1 MNWYSLDENK
11 LSTELKC
18 DISTGLSD
26 ESVKKRRL
34 RHGNNELIDKGG
46 KNPWLILLDQF
57 KAVMVIILIVAAIL
71 SAVLGDFKDMFAIL
85 LIVILNAL
93 LGFSQECKA
102 EKAMQAL
109 KKLSVPKIKVKRHG
123 IISEISAVDL
133 VPGDIIYLDAG
144 NMIPADCRILE
155 GYNLRIQEATLTGES
170 EAVEKNSDV
179 IEKESL
185 QIADCTNMAFM
196 GTVISFGR
204 GVAIVTETGM
214 KTELGQ
220 IAKMIQSVGDEQTP
234 LQKRLDQLG
243 KNLAGLAFIL
253 VGVVFLIGILK
264 GHNLHEMFLT
274 AVSLAVAAVPEGLPA
289 VVTIALALGAQRML
303 KRKALIRK
311 LPAVET
317 LGSVTV
323 ICSDKTGTL
332 TMNQMTVT
340 KLILGQ
346 KEIDIDPEDYH
357 GEGLDHDLRQLLVA
371 SALCNDAIIQQDEDN
386 PERFSTIGDPTE
398 GALVIAAKQSGYE
411 KHDLDMTFK
420 RISEIPF
427 DSERKKMTTVHSLE
441 SENSKF
447 DFFEDLFKN
456 KPDCEAVAITKGAV
470 DQMISCADEIII
482 DGKIIKFDE
491 QSKKKIEDKNNEL
504 AGKGIRVL
512 GVAFK
517 YVDSMKS
524 LGKDL
529 NSLETHQV
537 FIGMIGMIDPAR
549 PTAHDSVVTCRHA
562 GIRAIMITGDHPLTA
577 RAIACQLEIA
587 NEGSR
592 VVTGAELSEMSLDD
606 LEKIVDD
613 VSVYAR
619 VSPEHKLNIVQ
630 ALQNRGNIVSMT
642 GDGVNDAPALKK
654 ADIGVAMGITGTDVS
669 KEAADM
675 ILQDDNFSTIVKSVK
690 EGRIIFDNIRKFM
703 KYLLSSNVA
712 EIMVMLVAPF
722 LGMPLPL
729 LPIQIL
735 WMNLVT
741 DGLPALALGVE
752 KPENDTMDRPPCN
765 PSESILTASMGIYI
779 VGIAGVMTLISLA
792 VGYSYFKSGAAGS
805 KYWQSMLFTTL
816 TFSQIFLALAVRS
829 NKETL
834 IKIGIFSNI
843 PMIVSV
849 IITMVLHGF
858 ILYTP
863 ILQEFFGT
871 VALAGKDLGICL
883 LLSTIAF
890 WIIEFSK
897 LIKGML
903 TNNGEGS

>member
-1 MNWYSLDENK
+1 MNWYSLDEKK
-11 LSTELKC
+11 LSEELEC

-26 ESVKKRRL
+26 ESVIKKRFKY
-34 RHGNNELIDKGG
+34 GNNELIDRGG

-57 KAVMVIILIVAAIL
+57 KAVMVIILIIAAIL
-71 SAVLGDFKDMFAIL
+71 SAVMGDFKDMFAIL

-133 VPGDIIYLDAG
+133 VPGDVIYLDAG

-155 GYNLRIQEATLTGES
+155 GYNLKIQEATLTGES
-170 EAVEKNSDV
+170 EAVEKHSDV
-179 IEKESL
+179 IDKESV

-204 GVAIVTETGM
+204 GVALVTAIGM
-214 KTELGQ
+214 NTELGK
-220 IAKMIQSVGDEQTP
+220 IATMIQNVGDEQTP
-234 LQKRLDQLG
+234 LQKRLDHLG
-243 KNLAGLAFIL
+243 KILAGLAFIL
-253 VGVVFLIGILK
+253 VGVVFVIGLVK
-264 GHNLHEMFLT
+264 GNNLHEMFLT

-340 KLILGQ
+340 KLIMGHE
-346 KEIDIDPEDYH
+346 EIDVDPEDYH

-371 SALCNDAIIQQDEDN
+371 SALCNDAIIQQDEEN
-386 PERFSTIGDPTE
+386 PERYSTVGDPTE

-411 KHDLDMTFK
+411 KHDLDETFR

-427 DSERKKMTTVHSLE
+427 DSDRKKMTTVHSLE
-441 SENSKF
+441 SENPDF
-447 DFFEDLFKN
+447 DFFEELFKI

-470 DQMISCADEIII
+470 DQMISCADEILI
-482 DGKIIKFDE
+482 DGKIIKFE
-491 QSKKKIEDKNNEL
+491 NESKEKIENKNNEL
-504 AGKGIRVL
+504 AGNGIRVL

-517 YVDSMKS
+517 YVDSIKS
-524 LGKDL
+524 LGNDL
-529 NSLETHQV
+529 SSLETHQV
-537 FIGMIGMIDPAR
+537 FMGMVGMIDPAR

-587 NEGSR
+587 NEDSR
-592 VVTGAELSEMSLDD
+592 VVTGAELAKMSIDD
-606 LEKIVDD
+606 LEKIVDE

-675 ILQDDNFSTIVKSVK
+675 ILQDDNFSTIVESVK

-722 LGMPLPL
+722 MGMPLPL

-752 KPENDTMDRPPCN
+752 KPEKDTMDRPPCN
-765 PSESILTASMGIYI
+765 PAESILTSSMGIYI
-779 VGIAGVMTLISLA
+779 VGIAAVMTLVSLA

-805 KYWQSMLFTTL
+805 NYWQTMLFTTL
-816 TFSQIFLALAVRS
+816 TFSQIFFALAVRS

-834 IKIGIFSNI
+834 FKIGIFSNI
-843 PMIVSV
+843 PMMASV
-849 IITMVLHGF
+849 IITMVFHGF

-863 ILQEFFGT
+863 MLQEFFRT
-871 VALAGKDLGICL
+871 VALTGKDLL
-883 LLSTIAF
+883 LCMVLSTIAF
-890 WIIEFSK
+890 WVIELSK
-897 LIKGML
+897 VIKGIL
-903 TNNGEGS
+903 VTAEK